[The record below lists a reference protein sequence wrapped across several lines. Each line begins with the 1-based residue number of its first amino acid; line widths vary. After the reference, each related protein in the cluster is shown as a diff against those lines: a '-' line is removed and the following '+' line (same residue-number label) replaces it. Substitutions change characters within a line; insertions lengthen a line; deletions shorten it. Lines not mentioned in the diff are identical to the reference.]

1 MHSRNRL
8 HVRLM
13 LFHFASCCS
22 NNLSGRTR
30 GKLAVIE
37 DENRSGILK
46 TGRGNR
52 HRSPAVRAMAGLTLD
67 LERGFK
73 ASVAGGASERNRP
86 LHWLFSEIRGIQ
98 INRTMRL
105 RFFFEVGR
113 ET

>member
-1 MHSRNRL
+1 
-8 HVRLM
+8 
-13 LFHFASCCS
+13 
-22 NNLSGRTR
+22 
-30 GKLAVIE
+30 
-37 DENRSGILK
+37 
-46 TGRGNR
+46 
-52 HRSPAVRAMAGLTLD
+52 MAGLTLD